1 MNFKE
6 TILLLTVLIC
16 APIIGAE
23 RPPQPSAVISAEQQ
37 AQDKALQEKLASLP
51 GDVRRE
57 VLYKTIISN
66 PDIQSIESRIDA
78 FRDKL
83 DARTILGLLTS
94 LPPAKAIKLA
104 GKIKFYPD
112 TYTKWPVMNDA
123 AIVDWQVQTQK
134 KITKNS
140 QELLEAVR
148 RNDKPK
154 VTQLLQEND
163 IDVDW
168 ISNAFGNAEN
178 PFGNPVN
185 ALFIAANRGETEI
198 VKLLL
203 QAGANPNLS
212 LLSVGTRKN
221 ALLEAAE
228 LGRKN
233 TVEALLA
240 AGARSYINESLIKAA
255 QFGYLEIA
263 QLLIQAGANP
273 NYKTKYGTTPLM
285 AAARVPFAEDLIR
298 LLINAGAD
306 PDARNKKE
314 ESAADMAYANGKYPN
329 AQIIEEASKKRKGL

>member
-1 MNFKE
+1 MNIKNA
-6 TILLLTVLIC
+6 LLTLTLLAS

-23 RPPQPSAVISAEQQ
+23 RPPQPSVVISAEQQ
-37 AQDKALQEKLASLP
+37 EQDKMLREKLASLP
-51 GDVRRE
+51 GDIQRE

-66 PDIQSIESRIDA
+66 PDIQSMESRIDA

-83 DARTILGLLTS
+83 DARTILDLLKS
-94 LPPAKAIKLA
+94 LPSAKAIKLS
-104 GKIKFYPD
+104 GKIQFYPD
-112 TYTKWPVMNDA
+112 TYHSWPVMNDA

-148 RNDKPK
+148 RNDKQK
-154 VTQLLQEND
+154 VTLVLQEND

-168 ISNAFGNAEN
+168 ISHA
-178 PFGNPVN
+178 FGNPVN

-203 QAGANPNLS
+203 KAGANPNL
-212 LLSVGTRKN
+212 LILDVGDRRPRN
-221 ALLEAAE
+221 ALLEAVE

-240 AGARSYINESLIKAA
+240 AGARSYINDSLIQAV

-263 QLLIQAGANP
+263 RLLLNAGANP
-273 NYKTKYGTTPLM
+273 NYKTTYGTTPLM
-285 AAARVPFAEDLIR
+285 ASARVPFAEDLIR

-306 PDARNKKE
+306 PDARNNE
-314 ESAADMAYANGKYPN
+314 EKSATDIAYETGKYAN
-329 AQIIEEASKKRKGL
+329 ARIIEEASKKRKGL